1 MKKRIISLLLAITIV
16 FSMVPSMTYEA
27 DAIVGSVLK
36 AGFTICKSV
45 ISGSITT
52 AKNVD
57 YYDGNIGK
65 CVLGQFK
72 NIAADLT
79 GLDIGENYGD
89 DNVVEEV
96 TLDDIKTQMND
107 IRSEL
112 EKQNETIYQLESTV
126 STGLNTISKQLDEIK
141 NTVTTEAN
149 ITRYY
154 TYLTEFFSFFNQY
167 YEGISYYD
175 NQLDYALSGNRSSAY
190 IKNIFDQFYHLE
202 NVEYT
207 GNLHSSVEK
216 LGKYLR
222 GEYASTE
229 SQSVVDVLS
238 RYYILS
244 YKAKGKTETEA
255 QKLAAQDTEAM
266 IGYIYYAYCMGV
278 YYEEA
283 VSMYQSV
290 YMADQ
295 GSDEYQTDFG
305 TWITTAYLTDQV
317 KALGSSTQET
327 AGAILG
333 SLLAV
338 YPTEKFVLNY
348 HTLFTLDDDDR
359 DEYWYT
365 RTVSFDDGF
374 KMANKSGAYFP
385 DPATVLYS
393 GFSDELK
400 SALTDL
406 AVFSVETNDA
416 SHMWFTGVYHLLSQR
431 DTAGTVK
438 MYICVGDKIY
448 KTSQITTFNSPCTD
462 GDGTED
468 YPYLITELSQLHNMD
483 NSSAH
488 FVLGREIN
496 GGNSNFSPITG
507 FKGTLDGNGHT
518 ISNVNLHF
526 MVRHKETNAGGTT
539 EEIQSIGLFAN
550 LYGTVKNVTLSGITI
565 QYSDGH
571 NFIPIM
577 GDWGDSF
584 YAGALA
590 GYVAGGTI
598 SRCCV
603 KDSDVAL
610 SEISTSGDAQT
621 DTDLYAGAVA
631 GGVFAGGTIESCIN
645 TDTKVTA
652 RAVNSFTAN
661 VGGIAG
667 AVGRDGTF
675 NVGSKTYQDGKNS
688 GTVKNCA
695 VVNETEGVL
704 FTVSDGK
711 YSAEDS
717 NSSKEYSRVGGFVGA
732 LYCGTLDS
740 GIIKTDCDPF
750 SCCTYDPDFWGYS
763 LSYAGK
769 TAGYVAPNYNLW
781 DTLDCVRGKYAV
793 VCDASWSAGDTGL
806 IFAYTKATVTKY
818 TNAAWENGEVDKYL
832 GSVLS
837 EFELRN
843 DKPVILDYRFRIEEP
858 TQISYLKKEECANLA
873 GMKVYS
879 ADGKSYAKG
888 YQCYCSYDRDNL
900 YLYGNVME
908 RSVEITIV
916 SDIVGPNASDTLFTI
931 LLKCYDDHIYYQSVV
946 PATCTEAG
954 SSKLIC
960 ADCGEVKNQT
970 VIPALGHKEVVDEAV
985 SATCNAD
992 GLTEGK
998 HCERCGEILV
1008 KQDVVKSTGDHGHT
1022 IVKGYAATCTTDGL
1036 TDKDYCEGCGLVHTE
1051 ATVIKATGHDWETIT
1066 VLNPTCTASGMT
1078 QQKCKTCGA
1087 YGDFES
1093 VTPTGHDYKETVT
1106 AATCTT
1112 PGYTV
1117 HTCNTCGDSYTDNYT
1132 APTGHSYDDG
1142 TVTKAATCTEEGEM
1156 TYKCSCGD
1164 THTEPIP
1171 KIAHTYKET
1180 VVDPTCEDMGYTEHK
1195 CACGESY
1202 RDNYT
1207 APTGHVYD
1215 DGTVTKEATCTQEG
1229 EMTYTCSCGDTHT
1242 EPIAK
1247 LAHEYKETV
1256 VAPTCEDMGYT
1267 EHKCACGESYKD
1279 NYTAPTGHTY
1289 DDGTV
1294 TKAATCTEDG
1304 EMTYKC
1310 TCGQTETAVIP
1321 KLDHDWDEGTITLAP
1336 SITAEGK
1343 LEQHCSRCAEVQ
1355 TSVLPKLEG
1364 CDDKNCPSDRFTDVQ
1379 ERTNWSHAGI
1389 DYMLQLGLFKGMSQT
1404 TFEPDTAVTRA
1415 MLVTVLYRYEG
1426 QPEISGNGGFTDVS
1440 TGRYYSDA
1448 VAWAS
1453 ENGIVLGMGDGT
1465 FDPEG
1470 EITRQQIAVILYRYA
1485 QFKGVDVS
1493 VDENTDLTGYQDA
1506 AEVNRYAVTAMT
1518 WATQTGMINGVP
1530 VQGSMY
1536 LQPRESATR
1545 AQVCTILMRYIKNC
1559 MG

>member
-1 MKKRIISLLLAITIV
+1 MKKRIISLLLAITMV

-141 NTVTTEAN
+141 NTVTTEAK

-238 RYYILS
+238 QYYILS

-255 QKLAAQDTEAM
+255 QKLAAADTEAM

-295 GSDEYQTDFG
+295 GTDEYQTDFG
-305 TWITTAYLTDQV
+305 TWITTVYLTDQV

-338 YPTEKFVLNY
+338 YPTEDFAMPY
-348 HTLFTLDDDDR
+348 HTLNTHDDDDS

-365 RTVSFDDGF
+365 RTVSLDDGF
-374 KMANKSGAYFP
+374 KIRNTSGCYLP
-385 DPATVLYS
+385 DPATLVYA
-393 GFSDELK
+393 GFSEDLR
-400 SALTDL
+400 SALSGL
-406 AVFSVETNDA
+406 ASYDA
-416 SHMWFTGVYHLLSQR
+416 EDYDKTGVWFAGGHFISER
-431 DTAGTVK
+431 ESAGTVDL
-438 MYICVGDKIY
+438 YVCVGDKIY
-448 KTSQITTFNSPCTD
+448 KTCKITTFSSDCTD
-462 GDGTED
+462 GDGTAD
-468 YPYLITELSQLHNMD
+468 YPYLITEVGQLHKMN
-483 NSSAH
+483 NSSAY
-488 FVLGREIN
+488 FVLGNYIN
-496 GGNSNFSPITG
+496 GEYSNFSPITG
-507 FKGTLDGNGHT
+507 FSGTFDGNGYT
-518 ISNVNLHF
+518 IANLNIYF
-526 MVRHKETNAGGTT
+526 GIRHKETNAGGTT

-550 LYGTVKNVTLSGITI
+550 LYGTVKNLELYGVTI
-565 QYSDGH
+565 QYSDGN
-571 NFIPIM
+571 NFIDFI
-577 GDWGDSF
+577 DDFGDSF

-598 SRCCV
+598 SRCRV
-603 KDSDVAL
+603 RNSDVDIERL
-610 SEISTSGDAQT
+610 YPSSEAQN
-621 DTDLYAGAVA
+621 DTDLYAGAIA

-645 TDTKVTA
+645 KDTKVTA
-652 RAVNSFTAN
+652 KAVTDFTAN

-675 NVGSKTYQDGKNS
+675 KVGSKTYQDGKNV

-695 VVNETEGVL
+695 VVNTTEGVL

-711 YSAEDS
+711 YATEAQTS
-717 NSSKEYSRVGGFVGA
+717 YSRIGGFAGSV
-732 LYCGTLDS
+732 YYGTVDS
-740 GIIKTDCDPF
+740 GIIMTDCDPF
-750 SCCTYDPDFWGYS
+750 SCGTYGYS
-763 LSYAGK
+763 DQGYKYTFAGK
-769 TAGYVAPNYNLW
+769 TAGYLANVGMGVTT
-781 DTLDCVRGKYAV
+781 DRVKGSFAV
-793 VCDASWSAGDTGL
+793 VCDGTWTAGDTGSML
-806 IFAYTKATVTKY
+806 LSDTMETVTKY
-818 TNAAWENGEVDKYL
+818 KSTAWKNGEVASAMK
-832 GSVLS
+832 SVLA
-837 EFELRN
+837 EFKNSTSGDLLKISY
-843 DKPVILDYRFRIEEP
+843 DKAKVEEP
-858 TQISYLKKEECANLA
+858 TKTSYLNGKECVNLA

-888 YQCYCSYDRDNL
+888 YRCDTNQGAD
-900 YLYGNVME
+900 YLYGSYLREDFCVDIYTNNRISE
-908 RSVEITIV
+908 GFEITV
-916 SDIVGPNASDTLFTI
+916 
-931 LLKCYDDHIYYQSVV
+931 YDDHIYYQSTV
-946 PATCTEAG
+946 PATCTEPG

-960 ADCGEVKNQT
+960 ADCGEVKNET

-1051 ATVIKATGHDWETIT
+1051 ATVIKATGHDWETVT

-1093 VTPTGHDYKETVT
+1093 VAPTGHDYKESVVK
-1106 AATCTT
+1106 ATCTT

-1117 HTCNTCGDSYTDNYT
+1117 HTCSTCGDSYTDNYT

-1142 TVTKAATCTEEGEM
+1142 TVTKAATCTEDGEM
-1156 TYKCSCGD
+1156 TYQCACGD
-1164 THTEPIP
+1164 SYTAIIEKT
-1171 KIAHTYKET
+1171 AHTYKET
-1180 VVDPTCEDMGYTEHK
+1180 VVAPTCEAVGYTEHK

-1215 DGTVTKEATCTQEG
+1215 DGTVTKAATCTQEG

-1247 LAHEYKETV
+1247 LAHDYKETV
-1256 VAPTCEDMGYT
+1256 VAPTCEAMGYT
-1267 EHKCACGESYKD
+1267 EHKCACGESYRD
-1279 NYTAPTGHTY
+1279 SYTAPTGHTY
-1289 DDGTV
+1289 GDGTV
-1294 TKAATCTEDG
+1294 TKAATCAEDG

-1310 TCGQTETAVIP
+1310 SCGQTETAVIS
-1321 KLDHDWDEGTITLAP
+1321 KLGHDWDEGTITLAP

-1364 CDDKNCPSDRFTDVQ
+1364 CDDKNCPSDRFTDVR

-1448 VAWAS
+1448 IAWAS

-1470 EITRQQIAVILYRYA
+1470 EVTRQQIAVILYRYA

-1493 VDENTDLTGYQDA
+1493 VDENADLTGYEDA
-1506 AEVNRYAVTAMT
+1506 TDVNRYAGTAMT
-1518 WATQTGMINGVP
+1518 WATQEGLINGVP
-1530 VQGSMY
+1530 AQGSVY

-1545 AQVCTILMRYIKNC
+1545 AQVCTILMRYIENC
-1559 MG
+1559 IR